1 MITAPV
7 DNLPE
12 VSEDDE
18 PTEIAP
24 NLVPSL
30 DQAEPLATYQDWD
43 PKDTKVVVYFIGGSP
58 RGSNGLWAL
67 TRDNALRQAKLTYG
81 RVFEANYVP
90 GRAFFR
96 VKRGG

>member
-1 MITAPV
+1 MEPT
-7 DNLPE
+7 NLPE

-18 PTEIAP
+18 PTEVALD
-24 NLVPSL
+24 LVPTL
-30 DQAEPLATYQDWD
+30 DQGQPIATYPDWTHA
-43 PKDTKVVVYFIGGSP
+43 DTKVVVYYIGGSP

-67 TRDNALRQAKLTYG
+67 TRDNAKRQAELTYG

-96 VKRGG
+96 VKRG